1 MTDKITQIN
10 DEMSCEKTTKDYTDF
25 RKELS
30 ELINKH
36 SLESGSHTPDFVLS
50 NFLVDVLICFDAATI
65 SRNSRHDF
73 PARLCVLERER
84 DQWRECA
91 EERKQAWYEMQS
103 AFERIRD
110 EVNALERERD
120 QWREC
125 AERLAERLNWWAGPP
140 QQIGGHQESIVALR
154 EFERLKGEA
163 K

>member
-10 DEMSCEKTTKDYTDF
+10 DEMSCEKTTKDCTDF

-91 EERKQAWYEMQS
+91 
-103 AFERIRD
+103 
-110 EVNALERERD
+110 V
-120 QWREC
+120 
-125 AERLAERLNWWAGPP
+125 RLADALWAEVSGQLHVNSPT
-140 QQIGGHQESIVALR
+140 HRALS
-154 EFERLKGEA
+154 EFEKLNGETR
-163 K
+163 

>member
-10 DEMSCEKTTKDYTDF
+10 DEMSCEETTKDYTDF

-73 PARLCVLERER
+73 PARLCVL
-84 DQWRECA
+84 Q
-91 EERKQAWYEMQS
+91 
-103 AFERIRD
+103 
-110 EVNALERERD
+110 RERD

-125 AERLAERLNWWAGPP
+125 AERLAKSIAMAPLFPTNSMESAVAEFNRL
-140 QQIGGHQESIVALR
+140 R
-154 EFERLKGEA
+154 GEI